1 MTKTRQNITVEM
13 KAYYAA
19 LHELPQGKMS
29 ETYELGMKLMLLLLG
44 SEVYTIENTLPELI
58 TTIGKERLQ
67 NTLADMGVWVEQY
80 G

>member
-1 MTKTRQNITVEM
+1 MTKTRQNITVTM

-19 LHELPQGKMS
+19 QNELPQGKMS
-29 ETYELGMKLMLLLLG
+29 ETYELGMKLMLLMLG

-58 TTIGKERLQ
+58 TAIGKERLQ
-67 NTLADMGVWVEQY
+67 NILADMGVWVEQY